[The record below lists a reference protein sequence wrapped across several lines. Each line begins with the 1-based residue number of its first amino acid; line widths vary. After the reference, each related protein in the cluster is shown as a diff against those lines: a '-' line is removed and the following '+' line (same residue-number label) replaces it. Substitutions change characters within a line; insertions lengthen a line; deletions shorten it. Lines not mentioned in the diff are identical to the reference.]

1 MKSCS
6 KIHPLLS
13 LEAEGALSARDHQK
27 VQAHLRDCPD
37 ARKRLASYKR
47 MRRTLRALPEPK
59 EPHNLHEKI
68 MVRLH
73 EKKSGPAKKP
83 FYFRPL
89 WPLAAAAVTT
99 VCFFIQYPNW
109 QDRMTSQQKTAPAPA
124 NQPVLAAADK
134 KTQPV
139 PAAIPM
145 ARQSTSSDQ
154 VPVHSMGSVTMMKQK
169 DEMSAESSV
178 SDNTAGAPAA
188 APPMAMAFN
197 AEKKRHAIKTQ
208 SARAAAPAA
217 SLQDAYASA
226 PAPEAERDSAAV
238 STWSGTQDTHA
249 TIAQQSLLTDETSF
263 DNAWRLLEPGKPV
276 PTVDFATQAVVF
288 LEAGLEPTAG
298 YEIHV
303 LQLED
308 KSDHLVIHWGNT
320 HPSAESLP
328 AQMVTYP
335 WLLQVIDKPSKPVT
349 FTEDE

>member
-1 MKSCS
+1 MKRCS

-47 MRRTLRALPEPK
+47 MRRALRALPEPK

-68 MVRLH
+68 MARLQD
-73 EKKSGPAKKP
+73 KKSGPAKKP

-109 QDRMTSQQKTAPAPA
+109 QDRMTSQQKSAPAQT
-124 NQPVLAAADK
+124 NQPASATTDK
-134 KTQPV
+134 KTEPS

-154 VPVHSMGSVTMMKQK
+154 APVHSMGSMAMMKSK
-169 DEMSAESSV
+169 DEVSAESSV
-178 SDNTAGAPAA
+178 SPNAAGAPAA

-197 AEKKRHAIKTQ
+197 AEKKHIARKTQ
-208 SARAAAPAA
+208 SAYTAAPAA
-217 SLQDAYASA
+217 SVQDAYASA
-226 PAPEAERDSAAV
+226 PAPQNALDSAAV

-249 TIAQQSLLTDETSF
+249 TISQQSLLTDETSF
-263 DNAWRLLEPGKPV
+263 ENAWRPLEPGKPV
-276 PTVDFATQAVVF
+276 PTVDFTTQAVVF

-308 KSDHLVIHWGNT
+308 KQDHLVIHWGNT
-320 HPSAESLP
+320 HPSPESLP

-335 WLLQVIDKPSKPVT
+335 WLLKVIDKPSKPVT

>member
-1 MKSCS
+1 MKRCS

-27 VQAHLRDCPD
+27 VQAHLRDCAD
-37 ARKRLASYKR
+37 ARKQLASYKR
-47 MRRTLRALPEPK
+47 MRRALRALPEPK

-68 MVRLH
+68 MTRLQD
-73 EKKSGPAKKP
+73 KKSGAAKKP

-109 QDRMTSQQKTAPAPA
+109 QDRMTSQQKSAPAQT
-124 NQPVLAAADK
+124 NQPISAAGDK
-134 KTQPV
+134 KLRQA
-139 PAAIPM
+139 PAAFPM
-145 ARQSTSSDQ
+145 MRQSASSDQ
-154 VPVHSMGSVTMMKQK
+154 VPVHSMGSVAMMKSK
-169 DEMSAESSV
+169 DEASAESSV
-178 SDNTAGAPAA
+178 SNNAAGAPAT
-188 APPMAMAFN
+188 APRAMAFN
-197 AEKKRHAIKTQ
+197 AEKKRSAMKTQ

-217 SLQDAYASA
+217 SLQDAYAAA
-226 PAPEAERDSAAV
+226 PAPRDTLDSAAV

-249 TIAQQSLLTDETSF
+249 TISQQSLITDETSF
-263 DNAWRLLEPGKPV
+263 ENAWNPLEPGKPL
-276 PTVDFATQAVVF
+276 PSVDFTTQAVVF

-308 KSDHLVIHWGNT
+308 KPDHLVIHWGNT
-320 HPSAESLP
+320 HPSPESLP

-335 WLLQVIDKPSKPVT
+335 WLLKVIDKPSKPVT
-349 FTEDE
+349 FTEDQ